1 MPSRAL
7 WLISGSGLI
16 PFFVCLTLVYA
27 VPDRRD
33 AAISTALTYAAL
45 TLTFLGG
52 SRWGAELV
60 RAPDRPVLG
69 RLIASAL
76 PSMIALMAL
85 LPQTTPRV
93 ALALLVSSSA
103 GQLWWDVRDAR
114 RGLLPPWN
122 ARLRT
127 VMTVWGTMCMMALLP
142 ALL

>member
-16 PFFVCLTLVYA
+16 PFFVCLTLVYG
-27 VPDRRD
+27 VPSRRD

-52 SRWGAELV
+52 ARWGAELV
-60 RAPDRPVLG
+60 RAPDRPVLA
-69 RLIASAL
+69 RLVASAL
-76 PSMIALMAL
+76 PSIVALGALM
-85 LPQTTPRV
+85 PDMPPRL
-93 ALALLVSSSA
+93 ALALLLACSA
-103 GQLWWDVRDAR
+103 AQLVWDVRDAR

-122 ARLRT
+122 ARLRI
-127 VMTVWGTMCMMALLP
+127 VMTALGTLCMLALLP

>member
-16 PFFVCLTLVYA
+16 PFFVCLTLVYG
-27 VPDRRD
+27 VPSRRD

-127 VMTVWGTMCMMALLP
+127 VMTAWGTLCMMALLP
-142 ALL
+142 AL